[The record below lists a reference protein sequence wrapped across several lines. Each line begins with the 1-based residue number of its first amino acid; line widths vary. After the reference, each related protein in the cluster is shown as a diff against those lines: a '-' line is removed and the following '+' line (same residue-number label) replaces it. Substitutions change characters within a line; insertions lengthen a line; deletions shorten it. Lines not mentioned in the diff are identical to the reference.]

1 MTKVYH
7 IHAIDDGVMTDRE
20 IAEIVGCHVAYVR
33 CVRDVAKQ
41 RSARMLRRI
50 NGNDKCRE

>member
-1 MTKVYH
+1 MTKVDH

-33 CVRDVAKQ
+33 CVRNAAKQ
-41 RSARMLRRI
+41 RSARELCRRR
-50 NGNDKCRE
+50 GNDKCQK

>member
-1 MTKVYH
+1 MTKVDH

-20 IAEIVGCHVAYVR
+20 IAEIVCCHPAYVR